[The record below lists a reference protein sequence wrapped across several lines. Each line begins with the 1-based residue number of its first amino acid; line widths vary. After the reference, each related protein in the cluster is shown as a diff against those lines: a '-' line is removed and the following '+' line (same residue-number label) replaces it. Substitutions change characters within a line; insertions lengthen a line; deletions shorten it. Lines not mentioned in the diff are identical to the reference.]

1 MTGDCIKVTVD
12 PDEAAVERL
21 GSQLRAYNRSR
32 APQEPPRRLLLS
44 IEDDAG
50 ELIAGLYGYLS
61 YSWLFVEVLWV
72 AEKSRKCGHG
82 TRLLDQAE
90 EFAREHG
97 CHSAWLDTFSF
108 QGPGFYEKQGYTL
121 FGELPNY
128 PGEHRRFFL
137 WKRLN

>member
-1 MTGDCIKVTVD
+1 M
-12 PDEAAVERL
+12 
-21 GSQLRAYNRSR
+21 
-32 APQEPPRRLLLS
+32 
-44 IEDDAG
+44 EDGAG

-72 AEKSRKCGHG
+72 AENSRKCGHG
-82 TRLLDQAE
+82 TRLLDRAE

-108 QGPGFYEKQGYTL
+108 RAPGFYEKQGYTL
-121 FGELPNY
+121 FGELRNY
-128 PGEHRRFFL
+128 PGEHQRLFL